1 MEDDDDSD
9 ARPGR
14 EIQQLSREERLRR
27 REEARERARGGRNA
41 RGTRQSTLSRAQRAQ
56 RRDRQ
61 ARYRIDSEDDDDD
74 VGMNGSGLSESSDDD
89 DDVSLVDSDGSGDSD
104 DSDDSDN
111 ERGVTRR
118 GGGGP
123 SGAGRS
129 DGAGPSRRSGRSGRS
144 GRSTEPSR
152 RGGRKRT
159 RAQRDGEPEPEP
171 REVGSFMWLMSHA
184 KQGGLY
190 VPQVGDEVVYI
201 KRGHTAALEKT
212 DDPAP
217 ECLDDLNEA
226 EPCTVERVSYFVAR
240 DGTDGTAAK
249 LLLRTNGAGGSG
261 TGRRVIDS
269 DSDSGSDG
277 GAGGGFG
284 GGGAAG
290 NDRNAGHHH
299 EFEVNVYSPLA
310 GLPDFLVLRTLFDET
325 APYAWREG
333 DACKAMF
340 WNDDREDWYEGSIVG
355 DALEDYSTVSNPY
368 EEASL
373 LWERF
378 TVKWDLEEEDSSHSP
393 WEIRPQDAD
402 ENEYD
407 RSELDEA
414 VATRAKEAIVEA
426 AKQFDWDIFQVAPLR
441 DDAYQSHRDVIEYYN
456 QLVALP
462 IGLMDIQARLD
473 NGYYRRPAALQRDIA
488 LIAENAVSF
497 NGENHEVSRAA
508 TKLSRFLAA
517 VVDGSSTAA
526 DIATFVAPSESDEDG
541 DGDVD
546 ETGGRGPGARGQGA
560 REQGARGQGAR
571 GRRSRSDVAP
581 VPAPRRT
588 GRERR
593 AVQLFAPTAGEG
605 QRRRNGGPPPRRS
618 TRGRGD
624 PTQHRDSDFDY
635 DEGEEEIVEAST
647 PRRRSSRR

>member
-1 MEDDDDSD
+1 
-9 ARPGR
+9 
-14 EIQQLSREERLRR
+14 
-27 REEARERARGGRNA
+27 
-41 RGTRQSTLSRAQRAQ
+41 
-56 RRDRQ
+56 
-61 ARYRIDSEDDDDD
+61 
-74 VGMNGSGLSESSDDD
+74 
-89 DDVSLVDSDGSGDSD
+89 
-104 DSDDSDN
+104 
-111 ERGVTRR
+111 
-118 GGGGP
+118 
-123 SGAGRS
+123 
-129 DGAGPSRRSGRSGRS
+129 
-144 GRSTEPSR
+144 
-152 RGGRKRT
+152 
-159 RAQRDGEPEPEP
+159 
-171 REVGSFMWLMSHA
+171 MWLMSHA

-217 ECLDDLNEA
+217 ECLDDLAGA

-269 DSDSGSDG
+269 DSD
-277 GAGGGFG
+277 

-290 NDRNAGHHH
+290 NDGNAGHHH

-368 EEASL
+368 EEAAL

-393 WEIRPQDAD
+393 WEIRPLEAD

-414 VATRAKEAIVEA
+414 VATRVKEAIAEA

-441 DDAYQSHRDVIEYYN
+441 DDAYQSHRDVVEYYN

-488 LIAENAVSF
+488 LIAENAESF
-497 NGENHEVSRAA
+497 NGEDHEVSRAA

-526 DIATFVAPSESDEDG
+526 DIATFVAPSDDDG
-541 DGDVD
+541 D
-546 ETGGRGPGARGQGA
+546 ET
-560 REQGARGQGAR
+560 EGQGAR

-581 VPAPRRT
+581 VQAPRRT

-593 AVQLFAPTAGEG
+593 AVQLFAPTAGGG

-624 PTQHRDSDFDY
+624 PTRHRDSDFDY
-635 DEGEEEIVEAST
+635 DEGEGEEEIVEAST
-647 PRRRSSRR
+647 PRRRSGRR